1 MTNKE
6 QLLAR
11 AKEIMEATLG
21 GAKYKGK
28 DNPNNAKLV
37 GPGVNKRSDDKS
49 DEHMVAR
56 HKLEAQPK
64 TKETTHKIKREF
76 QALRAANKVQNRPNI
91 DEDDV
96 EEATLGGAK
105 YKGKENPNNEKKK
118 NRNKADDAITRHTVK
133 AMRAAAHSTPRNER
147 TSNRH
152 WNAVDAAKR
161 IRPKD

>member
-64 TKETTHKIKREF
+64 TKETTHKIKREY
-76 QALRAANKVQNRPNI
+76 QALRAAQKVQNRPDI
-91 DEDDV
+91 DD
-96 EEATLGGAK
+96 
-105 YKGKENPNNEKKK
+105 
-118 NRNKADDAITRHTVK
+118 
-133 AMRAAAHSTPRNER
+133 S
-147 TSNRH
+147 
-152 WNAVDAAKR
+152 W
-161 IRPKD
+161 